1 FICASSDINSILP
14 SFNNSLKFV
23 VLFLGKIL
31 EMKISIILLFLVTNF
46 AFANDMYWS
55 KTGHRVVGEVAE
67 QHLTKKA
74 KRAISELLEG
84 ESLAAVANFGDE
96 IKSDRAY
103 RKFSAWH
110 YVNIPFGKTYA
121 EIEKNEYGDLV
132 QGVNTCLEIIKD
144 KNSSKEDKAFY
155 LKFLVHLIGDLHQP
169 MHVGREEDKGGNDI
183 QLQWFGSG
191 TNLHRVWDSNLINE
205 NGMSFTELASEY
217 PKMSKQQI
225 KFLQDGSLLDWV
237 EESHLLAEKL
247 YASVEPGEKLSYRYS
262 YDWWDTAANQLQ
274 KGGVRLAAVLNEA
287 FK

>member
-1 FICASSDINSILP
+1 
-14 SFNNSLKFV
+14 
-23 VLFLGKIL
+23 
-31 EMKISIILLFLVTNF
+31 M
-46 AFANDMYWS
+46 
-55 KTGHRVVGEVAE
+55 
-67 QHLTKKA
+67 
-74 KRAISELLEG
+74 
-84 ESLAAVANFGDE
+84 
-96 IKSDRAY
+96 
-103 RKFSAWH
+103 
-110 YVNIPFGKTYA
+110 
-121 EIEKNEYGDLV
+121 V

-217 PKMSKQQI
+217 PKISKQQI